1 MEIFKLDYNLFE
13 LIIYFICPCCICRN
27 LKKKLKFSNK
37 RKNLFFQLDILTY
50 IKNNQTLEIL
60 TYILLEPYQRTMLKF
75 LSKPSISLV
84 NKINI
89 IEKINE
95 HLCIDI
101 TDDELNEFLSMFKYL
116 QNNIYKNNNEQ
127 RLFQLVNV
135 EMNNLL
141 T

>member
-1 MEIFKLDYNLFE
+1 
-13 LIIYFICPCCICRN
+13 
-27 LKKKLKFSNK
+27 
-37 RKNLFFQLDILTY
+37 
-50 IKNNQTLEIL
+50 
-60 TYILLEPYQRTMLKF
+60 MLKF

>member
-1 MEIFKLDYNLFE
+1 MLIF
-13 LIIYFICPCCICRN
+13 I
-27 LKKKLKFSNK
+27 
-37 RKNLFFQLDILTY
+37 T
-50 IKNNQTLEIL
+50 
-60 TYILLEPYQRTMLKF
+60 
-75 LSKPSISLV
+75 KPSISLG

-95 HLCIDI
+95 YLCIDI